1 MSKYSKIVLFL
12 FVFFG
17 SIFSFFQKNYLYGC
31 ILFSLSIIP
40 IFFIFRNEF
49 LLLAFLK
56 IQKKDMKGLKKYLKY
71 VKNPKL
77 QLTKNQMAYYYFLN
91 GILYSENNI
100 FKSENY
106 MQKALDS
113 GLKFKPN
120 IAIAKLN
127 LAIASLSKGNKK
139 RAEFLLLEA
148 KKMDISGLLHD
159 QIQIIKIQM
168 KKINI
173 GNINRPNPYVRKKF

>member
-1 MSKYSKIVLFL
+1 MSKYSKIILFL
-12 FVFFG
+12 IIFFL
-17 SIFSFFQKNYLYGC
+17 SIFLFLQKNYFWGS
-31 ILFSLSIIP
+31 ILFFLSLIP

-56 IQKKDMKGLKKYLKY
+56 IRKKDMNGLKKYLEY
-71 VKNPKL
+71 IKNPEL
-77 QLTKNQMAYYYFLN
+77 QLTKNQIAYYYFLN
-91 GILYSENNI
+91 GILYSEKNI
-100 FKSENY
+100 IESENY
-106 MQKALDS
+106 MQKALFF
-113 GLKFKPN
+113 GLKFKQN

-127 LAIASLSKGNKK
+127 LAIASLSKGDKK
-139 RAEFLLLEA
+139 RAELLLLEA

-173 GNINRPNPYVRKKF
+173 GNKNKPNPYTRK

>member
-12 FVFFG
+12 LILLG
-17 SIFSFFQKNYLYGC
+17 SIFSFFHKNYLYGF
-31 ILFSLSIIP
+31 ILLLFSLIP

-49 LLLAFLK
+49 LLLAFIK
-56 IQKKDMKGLKKYLKY
+56 IRKKDMKGLKKYLGY

-100 FKSENY
+100 FQSENY
-106 MQKALDS
+106 MQKALDL
-113 GLKFKPN
+113 GLKFKQN

-139 RAEFLLLEA
+139 KAESLLLEA
-148 KKMDISGLLHD
+148 KKMDVTGLLHD
-159 QIQIIKIQM
+159 QIQIIKIQI
-168 KKINI
+168 KKMNI
-173 GNINRPNPYVRKKF
+173 GNINRPNPYIRKKF